1 MKNILFAKIDLDA
14 TARDAGVTDAKI
26 FFDGEI
32 AVWEVY
38 LKFKNCEFEHKV
50 YSVASPRDWWG
61 AVREKKVEVYLDFV
75 EEEKHLKKAFK
86 NAKKEWD
93 RMREIARMIGV
104 KWLDVPFIHVIQE
117 DFNVFMRTDKLTGS
131 VEQNFTLYT
140 PQRVVGVQMPG
151 EFFANMLSDNFSLFK
166 SDFFAIGVHK
176 ELRLAYIDITK
187 GVDDEMRTFISY
199 PEDFDHMEFKKELK
213 FGSFSM
219 KDDIKK
225 KVVVFIEDDE
235 IVVKEVS
242 EFPDKI
248 TIINDSDWFQSRP
261 PMCIPKFPYATWHAR
276 KKARSR

>member
-14 TARDAGVTDAKI
+14 NARDAGVTDAKI

-38 LKFKNCEFEHKV
+38 LKFQKCEFEHKI
-50 YSVASPRDWWG
+50 YSVASPRDWWV
-61 AVREKKVEVYLDFV
+61 AMRSREAEMYL
-75 EEEKHLKKAFK
+75 EEGECLKKAFK

-93 RMREIARMIGV
+93 RMRAIARWIGV
-104 KWLDVPFIHVIQE
+104 EWLDVSFLHAIQE
-117 DFNVFMRTDKLTGS
+117 GFNVFLRTDKLFCS
-131 VEQNFTLYT
+131 LEQNFTLSSEQNT
-140 PQRVVGVQMPG
+140 VCVQKTG

-261 PMCIPKFPYATWHAR
+261 PMCTPKFPYATWHAL
-276 KKARSR
+276 RSKTRRR